1 MNKAGRIAASLR
13 LGAAPAVALILLSA
27 CATSEAPPPS
37 AWQSG
42 QKQMQ
47 TGQWSEARRSFE
59 RELREHPNN
68 QKARYNL
75 ALLLAQNGHNDDAAT
90 LYRENLKIRWHFP
103 SAINLA
109 RLLQASGNSDAAID
123 LLTRTTRESPHE
135 ATPWY
140 LLAEIADTQGK
151 PVLADQHY
159 RQALKA
165 DPANGYAHLRY
176 AAFQS
181 RQALADHGL
190 DEGKKA
196 SQLLPECAA
205 CWRQYGDILL
215 ESGEHD
221 PARAAYQRSLA
232 IQPSWQTRQKLID
245 LLYKEGQTEQGNRMQ
260 KALDAWKKLHMDS
273 REQ

>member
-1 MNKAGRIAASLR
+1 M
-13 LGAAPAVALILLSA
+13 
-27 CATSEAPPPS
+27 
-37 AWQSG
+37 QS
-42 QKQMQ
+42 
-47 TGQWSEARRSFE
+47 GQWSEARRSFE

-75 ALLLAQNGHNDDAAT
+75 ALLLEENGHSNDATT
-90 LYRENLKIRWHFP
+90 LYRENLKISWHFP

-123 LLTRTTRESPHE
+123 LLTRATRESPHE

-140 LLAEIADTQGK
+140 LLAEIADSESK
-151 PVLADQHY
+151 PDLAEQHY

-176 AAFQS
+176 AEFQS
-181 RQALADHGL
+181 RRALADHGL

-215 ESGEHD
+215 KSGEHHQ
-221 PARAAYQRSLA
+221 ARVAYQRSLA

-245 LLYKEGQTEQGNRMQ
+245 LLHTEGQTEQANRMQ
-260 KALDAWKKLHMDS
+260 RALDAWKKLHADKGA
-273 REQ
+273 E